1 MDFCRLTLD
10 NFSPQN
16 SDAESVSSASSS
28 RRMVHATAK
37 GGFLA
42 PTKAWLLHM
51 GEKVEYDPKVSLKYR
66 YFNRLHCPY
75 KLPAPGGKGST
86 SQDGSEGQG

>member
-10 NFSPQN
+10 NSSPQN

-51 GEKVEYDPKVSLKYR
+51 GEKVEYDPKVSLKYS
-66 YFNRLHCPY
+66 YFN
-75 KLPAPGGKGST
+75 
-86 SQDGSEGQG
+86 

>member
-51 GEKVEYDPKVSLKYR
+51 GEKVEYDPKVSCKYS
-66 YFNRLHCPY
+66 YFNCYY
-75 KLPAPGGKGST
+75 KILATGGKGST

>member
-1 MDFCRLTLD
+1 MLEVEAQCAQVGGSQKR
-10 NFSPQN
+10 
-16 SDAESVSSASSS
+16 SVSSSS

-51 GEKVEYDPKVSLKYR
+51 GEKIEYDPKVSCKYS
-66 YFNRLHCPY
+66 YFN
-75 KLPAPGGKGST
+75 
-86 SQDGSEGQG
+86 